1 MADYKQID
9 FLMTGVRHP
18 ETDQPLAGGAVWT
31 YQAGTSTPVN
41 LFIGDEGDEGG
52 FATNPLIL
60 DSAGRAKA
68 FGNGAYK
75 FVIRDS
81 ADSEGEILFEMD
93 NLEYVPELSQSD
105 IGPLTADLDFNFN
118 KGVNVAA
125 GSVAGDTVEYQ
136 QFTNAITDLA
146 SDISEVQSNLDGATF
161 TSIGQTPD
169 SFAGHAHKLVRVNTG
184 ATALEFIPIAD
195 IDPDKSF
202 LNLTDTPANY
212 TSAAGKTLRVNGDGT
227 GIEFTDDPAVDKAF
241 TDLTDTPGNYTGQ
254 ANKYVKVKA
263 LENGLEFVAAP
274 TGDVPIGSV
283 IMYAGAGTVPN
294 GWLECAGQSL
304 PAATYPDLASVLGVS
319 WGAAD
324 GVGEVRLPDFRGIF
338 PVGAGINDK
347 AVTGIQDS
355 KGAAYNGGA
364 VGQYSQDTMQGHD
377 HNTGSTLYGGGGVGW
392 PGGSSG
398 AIATTRGVI
407 NDIAGLYGTARQS
420 HMTKPASAAIRFII
434 RVL

>member
-1 MADYKQID
+1 MA
-9 FLMTGVRHP
+9 GVRHP

-31 YQAGTSTPVN
+31 YQAGTTTPVN

-52 FATNPLIL
+52 FATNPFFL
-60 DSAGRAKA
+60 DAAGRAKV
-68 FGNGAYK
+68 FGNGTYK

-81 ADSEGEILFEMD
+81 ADSEGEILFEID
-93 NLEYVPELSQSD
+93 NAEYVPELAEAG
-105 IGPLTADLDFNFN
+105 IGPLNADLDFNFN

-125 GSVAGDTVEYQ
+125 GSVAGDIVEYQ
-136 QFTNAITDLA
+136 QFTNAVTDL
-146 SDISEVQSNLDGATF
+146 SGDIADVQTNLDNATF
-161 TSIGQTPD
+161 TNIGETPD
-169 SFAGHAHKLVRVNTG
+169 SFVGHSHKLVRVNTG

-195 IDPDKSF
+195 IDPDKAF
-202 LNLTDTPANY
+202 TDLTDTPSNY
-212 TSAAGKTLRVNGDGT
+212 TGAAGKTLRVNGSGT
-227 GIEFTDDPAVDKAF
+227 GVEFTDDPAIEKAF
-241 TDLTDTPGNYTGQ
+241 TDLTDTPSDYTGQ
-254 ANKYVKVKA
+254 ANKYVRVKA

-283 IMYAGAGTVPN
+283 LMYAGAGAVPS

-304 PAATYPDLASVLGVS
+304 LAASYPDLADVLGVS

-324 GVGEVRLPDFRGIF
+324 GVGEVRLPDFRGLF
-338 PVGAGINDK
+338 PIGAGTNNK
-347 AVTGIQDS
+347 AVTGIEDS

-364 VGQYSQDTMQGHD
+364 VGQYSEDTMQGHD
-377 HNTGSTLYGGGGVGW
+377 HNTGSALYGGGGVGW

-398 AIATTRGVI
+398 AVTTTRGVI
-407 NDIAGLYGTARQS
+407 NDIAGLHGTARQS